1 MEILFDRTFRY
12 FNGGIFSATG
22 KGTGLSVVSSAEVPG
37 AWKYDKPVCT
47 DVTAALLS
55 VVRREFRP
63 LVLPYG
69 RTMNLGS
76 LSITLYP
83 SGPLPGGAAAL
94 LQDQDGQ
101 TLFCPGCSDDSVKL
115 PRASTLAVSV
125 TIEESPS
132 EAAALDDLVGSVRTA
147 IKAGMVPVIAC
158 NPFGVARVVCSA
170 LSAAG
175 IVVREHKGVARFNR
189 VWRLRGYDAGA
200 CVGFRGGRSTGGA
213 VVMPAHASPGVLDQ
227 SIPNPWRIRVRR
239 AGDPAGSVD
248 SPDRFDQTIVL
259 PGLASLPA
267 LLKLTSRV
275 RPTTVVL
282 SGDGAGPALAA
293 LADIGIQAVVADT
306 VRQFRLL

>member
-1 MEILFDRTFRY
+1 MEILFDRTFSY

-22 KGTGLSVVSSAEVPG
+22 KGAGLSVVSSAEVPG

-47 DVTAALLS
+47 EVTAALLS

-76 LSITLYP
+76 FSITLYP

-94 LQDQDGQ
+94 LQSQDSQ
-101 TLFCPGCSDDSVKL
+101 TLFCPGYSDDSVKL

-125 TIEESPS
+125 TTEESPS
-132 EAAALDDLVGSVRTA
+132 EADALEDLVGSARTA
-147 IKAGMVPVIAC
+147 IKAGMVPVVTC

-170 LSAAG
+170 LSVAG

-189 VWRLRGYDAGA
+189 VWRLRGYDAGV
-200 CVGFRGGRSTGGA
+200 CVGFRGGRSAGGA

-227 SIPNPWRIRVRR
+227 SIPNAWRIRVRR
-239 AGDPAGSVD
+239 AGDPAASVD

-259 PGLASLPA
+259 PGLLSLKG
-267 LLKLTSRV
+267 LMNLTARV
-275 RPTTVVL
+275 KPSTVVL
-282 SGDGAGPALAA
+282 SGDGADTALALLTA
-293 LADIGIQAVVADT
+293 RGIDAVVAET
-306 VRQFRLL
+306 GRQFRLL